1 MPKIIHKMSEVIH
14 IGSIIRNELRKQGRT
29 NGWLAKAINVN
40 QRTINKIFLKPIID
54 TGQLLQISQAM
65 GVDFFK
71 FYSELL

>member
-1 MPKIIHKMSEVIH
+1 MRRVESL
-14 IGSIIRNELRKQGRT
+14 NRKWKFVKNPT
-29 NGWLAKAINVN
+29 TLENLAKAKAINVN